1 MRQAHQKGYIFGYD
15 NDLLLS
21 RNQQKHGRRLRY
33 ESKLSENSISEI
45 GLDTMRV
52 ENADISSAFVV
63 YPEKELRRQK
73 FATKFIL
80 NDGRGRH
87 DEK

>member
-1 MRQAHQKGYIFGYD
+1 
-15 NDLLLS
+15 
-21 RNQQKHGRRLRY
+21 
-33 ESKLSENSISEI
+33 
-45 GLDTMRV
+45 MRV